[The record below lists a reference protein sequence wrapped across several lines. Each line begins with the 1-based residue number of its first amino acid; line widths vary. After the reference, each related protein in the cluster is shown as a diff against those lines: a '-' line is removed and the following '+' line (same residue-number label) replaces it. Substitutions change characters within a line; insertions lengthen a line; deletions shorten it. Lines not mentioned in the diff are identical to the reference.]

1 MAGSDPPLAR
11 YCITVN
17 QGRAVWGF
25 WGAIFAD
32 PDGPHTPHWTGD
44 PDRLLTLQRRAE
56 YFR

>member
-1 MAGSDPPLAR
+1 M
-11 YCITVN
+11 CK